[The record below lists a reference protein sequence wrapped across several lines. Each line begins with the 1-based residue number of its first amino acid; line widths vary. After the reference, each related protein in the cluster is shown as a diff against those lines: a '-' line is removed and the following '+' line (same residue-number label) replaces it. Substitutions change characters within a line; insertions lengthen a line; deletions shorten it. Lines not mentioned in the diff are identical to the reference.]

1 MAVTSGSFLTNSVSY
16 VYNGVTITTRFRL
29 DWQVTNTDLVNN
41 QYTIN
46 VKLTQLVSPD
56 GYQRSVQRYS
66 ITIDGA
72 TTSNTYGTEEYGG
85 NGTVWANFN
94 QVITM
99 NDNGQKTVPFSVS
112 VAVGQW
118 SYNCTAS
125 QSFTMGTIPRYST
138 LTIPTMTMGE
148 QATITV
154 NQAVS
159 SFYSVVGITYN
170 GTYTEYP
177 AQTGSSFTVTFTP
190 ADITASVTDSDHA
203 DAVIQCFTYFDS
215 ALSQGNLL
223 TEETAPVYVPAN
235 IVPSTS
241 ITSIVEA
248 NPNLSG
254 LPFVVGYSLLRVT
267 FTFTGIQGSTLKA
280 TQLTCGSET
289 VNGSTLVLTTTIPLS
304 ATSNVVTVK
313 VIDSRGREA
322 TATQTVSAVN
332 YTPPTLVLDLT
343 RTDSQGDVSPLGTNL
358 SVKATWNYANIT
370 GNSATIAT
378 TASGSTQSYT
388 PATNPQTSWTEI
400 AFFTNVSAVD
410 ELTVSATITDA
421 ISSSNV
427 TITLP
432 KAVIPISMYDDA
444 NDVGVTFG
452 RTAVEKD
459 VHFYLPVHLYD
470 SQTIV
475 EHENTDKTHNATDV
489 MFWDDDAIVTNNVI
503 TKTSGTATLNSSS
516 ARRFGKVINVSLS
529 VRGTSTSISRGTD
542 IFKGTIASDFIPP
555 HWVNSVTYYSSRFLI
570 ATISTTG
577 EVTVRFMGYDQG
589 TTDTNLLFDFT
600 YII

>member
-85 NGTVWANFN
+85 NGTIWANYN

-99 NDNGQKTVPFSVS
+99 NDNGQKTVSFSVS

-159 SFYSVVGITYN
+159 SFYSVMGITYN
-170 GTYTEYP
+170 GTYTEFP
-177 AQTGSSFTVTFTP
+177 AQTGSSFTVQFTP

-203 DAVIQCFTYFDS
+203 DALIQCFTYFDS

-267 FTFTGIQGSTLKA
+267 FTFTGNTGSTLKA

-289 VNGSTLVLTTTIPLS
+289 VNGTTLVLTTTIPLS
-304 ATSNVVTVK
+304 ATSNAVTVK

-322 TATQTVSAVN
+322 TATQTVSAVL
-332 YTPPTLVLDLT
+332 YSPPTLTLDLT
-343 RTDSQGDVSPLGTNL
+343 RTDTQGDASPLGTNL
-358 SVKATWNYANIT
+358 SVKATWNYANIS

-378 TASGSTQSYT
+378 TASGSTQTYT
-388 PATNPQTSWTEI
+388 PTTNPQTSWTEI

-459 VHFYLPVHLYD
+459 VHFFLPVHLYD

-475 EHENTDKTHNATDV
+475 EHESTDKTHNATDV
-489 MFWDDDAIVTNNVI
+489 MFWDDETQVTQNVV
-503 TKTSGTATLNSSS
+503 TRSSGDCQLTSSS
-516 ARRFGKVINVSLS
+516 ARRFGKVVTIHMAVTGISTSRSAGTNVFSGTVPQEWRPNGVVSSSTFYGTTGVWLLAVLEAS
-529 VRGTSTSISRGTD
+529 GAITVKIMVRGTT
-542 IFKGTIASDFIPP
+542 
-555 HWVNSVTYYSSRFLI
+555 N
-570 ATISTTG
+570 TT
-577 EVTVRFMGYDQG
+577 F
-589 TTDTNLLFDFT
+589 NFSFT
-600 YII
+600 FVQ

>member
-85 NGTVWANFN
+85 NGTVWANYN

-203 DAVIQCFTYFDS
+203 DALIQCFTYFDS

-223 TEETAPVYVPAN
+223 TEETTPVYVPAN

-267 FTFTGIQGSTLKA
+267 FTFTGNTGSTLQA

-289 VNGSTLVLTTTIPLS
+289 VNGTTLVLTTTIPLS
-304 ATSNVVTVK
+304 ATSNAVTVK

-332 YTPPTLVLDLT
+332 YSPPTLTLDLT
-343 RTDSQGDVSPLGTNL
+343 RTDTQGDVSPLGTNL

-370 GNSATIAT
+370 GNSATITT
-378 TASGSTQSYT
+378 TASGSTQTYT
-388 PATNPQTSWTEI
+388 PTANPQTSWTQI

-459 VHFYLPVHLYD
+459 VHFYLPIHLYD

-475 EHENTDKTHNATDV
+475 EHESTDKTHNATDV
-489 MFWDDDAIVTNNVI
+489 MFWDDESQVTQNVV
-503 TKTSGTATLNSSS
+503 TRSSGDCQLTSSS
-516 ARRFGKVINVSLS
+516 ARRFGRVVTIHMAVTGINTSRSAGTNVFSGTVPQEWRPNGVVSSSTFYGTTGVWLLAVLEAS
-529 VRGTSTSISRGTD
+529 GAITVKIMVRGTT
-542 IFKGTIASDFIPP
+542 
-555 HWVNSVTYYSSRFLI
+555 N
-570 ATISTTG
+570 TT
-577 EVTVRFMGYDQG
+577 F
-589 TTDTNLLFDFT
+589 NFSFT
-600 YII
+600 FVQ